1 MYSLAMALSENDA
14 ELMMPIGLRLDVN
27 FRKNFRYGHGKTHTF
42 QFDIFNVFNSNAIRT
57 MTDSVGTS
65 LGQVTA
71 ILPGRFPRIAYQ
83 FKW

>member
-1 MYSLAMALSENDA
+1 MKSIVLEVRYSVKE
-14 ELMMPIGLRLDVN
+14 RL
-27 FRKNFRYGHGKTHTF
+27 RKNLQKCRNAAVRHRYVI
-42 QFDIFNVFNSNAIRT
+42 IFNVLNGNAIRT
-57 MTDSVGTS
+57 ATDTVGTS